1 MVFSANGSV
10 LGTVTLVAGSG
21 SSSATFLLKGK
32 ALPVGVNSVAAV
44 YAATGGFSGSEAKVS
59 ITVQAPPTT
68 VSVTASPYTLARSSS
83 TKLAAIVKLSGG
95 VATPAGQVTFFL
107 GGKLLGK
114 TNLDNTGGASLT
126 LQGTALSIGANTVT
140 VSYVPSGDFVASST
154 KLQLTVR

>member
-1 MVFSANGSV
+1 M
-10 LGTVTLVAGSG
+10 TLVAGSG

-83 TKLAAIVKLSGG
+83 AKLAAIVKLSGG
-95 VATPAGQVTFFL
+95 VSYAAG
-107 GGKLLGK
+107 
-114 TNLDNTGGASLT
+114 NC
-126 LQGTALSIGANTVT
+126 ALHRGQHS
-140 VSYVPSGDFVASST
+140 DR
-154 KLQLTVR
+154 QLRAFG